1 MKKHFLLSTV
11 LIVVA
16 LAGCNTTTKTAEA
29 EKPAPVKK
37 KEYTRVTPTG
47 SWITKKVKKE
57 DAQTSESD
65 TDQAQRAMS
74 DMQRRGTSMPRDT
87 GN

>member
-1 MKKHFLLSTV
+1 MKKYV
-11 LIVVA
+11 LFGSALFVLA
-16 LAGCNTTTKTAEA
+16 LAGCNTTKTAET
-29 EKPAPVKK
+29 EKPAPAKK

-47 SWITKKVKKE
+47 SWITKKVKKQ

>member
-1 MKKHFLLSTV
+1 MKKHFLLGSV
-11 LIVVA
+11 LIVFA
-16 LAGCNTTTKTAEA
+16 LAGCNTTKTAEA

-57 DAQTSESD
+57 DAQTSESE